1 MPMCFVNWDTGA
13 SHLMSL
19 QSMQKLSLTVLLKF
33 LSGYSH
39 WNLVRQSDCYH
50 LYFVAKELGEKIFGR
65 RKKKCRKS
73 KKLLLPHSKTKC
85 ARRPVKKTE
94 IDTEDRAASVGGLLQ
109 QDPALAADASRRSSF
124 SSFIWDD
131 YLPSYKQES
140 DGENQPASP
149 GTLTGGS
156 QDSGR
161 EGYSWDLQ
169 TDFEFTF
176 VLPSY

>member
-1 MPMCFVNWDTGA
+1 MKRTDT
-13 SHLMSL
+13 
-19 QSMQKLSLTVLLKF
+19 
-33 LSGYSH
+33 
-39 WNLVRQSDCYH
+39 
-50 LYFVAKELGEKIFGR
+50 
-65 RKKKCRKS
+65 
-73 KKLLLPHSKTKC
+73 
-85 ARRPVKKTE
+85 
-94 IDTEDRAASVGGLLQ
+94 DTEDRAASVGGLLQ

-169 TDFEFTF
+169 TDFKFTF